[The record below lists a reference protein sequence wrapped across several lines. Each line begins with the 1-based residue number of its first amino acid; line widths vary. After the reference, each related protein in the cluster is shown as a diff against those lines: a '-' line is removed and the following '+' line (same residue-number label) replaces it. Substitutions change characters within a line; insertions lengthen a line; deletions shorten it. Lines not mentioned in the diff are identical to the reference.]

1 MDPTTVLAELN
12 LDDNDDNRKTI
23 TSLIAEAQDIIRHS
37 VDSTK
42 TAEDYANNL
51 IFQRAVKTLV
61 TDLYYD
67 RTLSNGMSLG
77 LKMMINHLKGEVV
90 VDD

>member
-1 MDPTTVLAELN
+1 MDATTVLAELN

-23 TSLIAEAQDIIRHS
+23 TALIAEAQDIIIHS

-42 TAEDYANNL
+42 QVSDYDTNL

-67 RTLSNGMSLG
+67 RTLSQGMSLG
-77 LKMMINHLKGEVV
+77 LQMMINHLKGEVV
-90 VDD
+90 VDG

>member
-23 TSLIAEAQDIIRHS
+23 TALIAEAQDIIIHS

-42 TAEDYANNL
+42 QVADYDTNL

-77 LKMMINHLKGEVV
+77 LQMMINHLKGEVV
-90 VDD
+90 VNG